1 MYLMSH
7 CAVSCIGWKFINS
20 FGHTSITSKWLP
32 NKPQWSSCH
41 QSSYCT
47 AFQSNVESAIQ
58 RFRIKSHSQR
68 NLLIEFISLQ
78 VLGKYQKILPKSA
91 QTPHSALYQSVV
103 SFQDKNTF
111 SEIHLQA
118 PPASYWRRRCGTD
131 AHRILEHGAMP
142 FQTRVWMHP
151 VQQLVCIYS
160 SSKKKRQAEG
170 IRWSLTSTSFSL
182 QISSL

>member
-7 CAVSCIGWKFINS
+7 CTASCIGWKFINS

-91 QTPHSALYQSVV
+91 PTPHSALHQSAA
-103 SFQDKNTF
+103 SHSKIKTPFQRF
-111 SEIHLQA
+111 ISRLHLQA
-118 PPASYWRRRCGTD
+118 TEDDGAAQTHTGSLSMEPCHFKHRCG
-131 AHRILEHGAMP
+131 
-142 FQTRVWMHP
+142 
-151 VQQLVCIYS
+151 CIQCS
-160 SSKKKRQAEG
+160 SWCAFIAAAKRSDKQREFVG
-170 IRWSLTSTSFSL
+170 V
-182 QISSL
+182 